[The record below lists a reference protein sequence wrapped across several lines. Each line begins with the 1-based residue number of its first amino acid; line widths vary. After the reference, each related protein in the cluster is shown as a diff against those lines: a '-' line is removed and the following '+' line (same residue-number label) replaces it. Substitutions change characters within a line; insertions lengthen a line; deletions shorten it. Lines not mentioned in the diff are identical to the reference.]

1 MIKYKKWAKNFI
13 SNLGVIRILK
23 KIKEYSAQ
31 KRIDKAEIVHIMF
44 NDKFNKPFVDL
55 LNRNFDNSKH
65 LILCKKVS
73 KCKVRPFPKGTN
85 VIKIGDVRN
94 IDLSSEK
101 IKKIICHS
109 LFMPDLVK
117 KLYNEPKLLEKSY
130 WVMWGGDLYEADRD
144 EENDFVRK
152 NFKGYINDADM
163 DYAIEKYG
171 MKCEFY
177 KAFYN
182 FPISKTMLDSIQE
195 PKKSYL
201 QIQINNS
208 CDRSTLEILDM
219 LHKYKNEKIK
229 IYTILSYGDLE
240 YKNYIIKKGI
250 ECFGNKFEYIEEMMP
265 PEHYAQHLSQNDIL
279 ILNQGR
285 QQGFGNTIASLYLGK
300 KVFIRE
306 ETSINKYLNNENI
319 KVFNTQDIADM
330 DITEFQYYGE
340 KQETIANVSKYLEE
354 QYLVKLWSKI
364 FV

>member
-1 MIKYKKWAKNFI
+1 MIKHKKWVEFF
-13 SNLGVIRILK
+13 K

-31 KRIDKAEIVHIMF
+31 KRIDKAEVVHIMF
-44 NDKFNKPFVDL
+44 NDKFNKPFVDF
-55 LNRNFDNSKH
+55 LNRNFDSSKH

-73 KCKVRPFPKGTN
+73 DCKVRPFPRGRN
-85 VIKIGDVRN
+85 VIKIRDVRN

-109 LFMPDLVK
+109 LFMPDLVE

-144 EENDFVRK
+144 EKNDFVRK

-163 DYAIEKYG
+163 DYTIEKYEIKG
-171 MKCEFY
+171 EFY

-182 FPISKTMLDSIQE
+182 FPISKSMLDSVHE
-195 PKKSYL
+195 SKKSYL

-208 CDRSTLEILDM
+208 CDKSTLEILDM

-229 IYTILSYGDLE
+229 IYTILSYGNLE
-240 YKNYIIKKGI
+240 YKNEIIQKGI
-250 ECFGNKFEYIEEMMP
+250 EYFGNKFESIEEMMS
-265 PEHYAQHLSQNDIL
+265 PERYAQHLSQNDIL
-279 ILNQGR
+279 ILNQRR

-300 KVFIRE
+300 KVFIRK

-319 KVFNTQDIADM
+319 KVFDTQDIADM
-330 DITEFQYYGE
+330 DINEFQHFEE
-340 KQETIANVSKYLEE
+340 KRKTIANVSKYLEE